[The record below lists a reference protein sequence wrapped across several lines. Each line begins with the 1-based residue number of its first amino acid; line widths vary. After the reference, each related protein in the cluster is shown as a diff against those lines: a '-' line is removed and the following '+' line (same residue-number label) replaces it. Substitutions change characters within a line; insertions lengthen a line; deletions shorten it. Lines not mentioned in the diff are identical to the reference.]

1 MSRAAAESAPPGFAL
16 LTDTRPPS
24 LARRLVVTVRHV
36 SGLLAGALVAW
47 SRAHRG
53 DDSEGALKR
62 GIARVGAALVHPF
75 LRRDLRDQPF
85 PVQFR
90 RRLEMLGPTYI
101 KLGQILS
108 LREDILPKPVTDE
121 LRNLLDRL
129 PVVPYSAFCELVETS
144 VGRPIASMFAEVDE
158 IPLGSASIAQIH
170 RATTV
175 HGDDV
180 VIKAVKPGIRE
191 TLTRDA
197 KLLRGVGSVLQL
209 FFSRYQPHKIINEF
223 CDYTLREVDL
233 RREADNCETFQA
245 NFADQ
250 PDVVFPRVY
259 REFSSQG
266 VLVMEY
272 LEGLRPD
279 SKEAQALPLEERE
292 RLVDLGTGSIIRMIY
307 RDGFFHADLHPG
319 NLVVLPGPKVG
330 YIDLGMV
337 GRLDNDLRRSLLY
350 YYYAL
355 VMGDPDNAARY
366 LASVAEPGRG
376 GDPDGFRREVSEI
389 SGRWKRA
396 VSFEGFSLAQL
407 TLESVSKGAQY
418 RMYFP
423 VELVL
428 MVKSLITYE
437 SVGHMLVPGFDV
449 AEQSRAHIRRV
460 FIAQFSPIKLLEEQL
475 RGAPDLVDAIAKMPS
490 LVTEGVR
497 VLERSTKRPADNPLA
512 GIRGTMLAG
521 FSLVA
526 GAILLA
532 YHGPWPIWAALF
544 LIAFAL
550 AARR

>member
-1 MSRAAAESAPPGFAL
+1 MY
-16 LTDTRPPS
+16 
-24 LARRLVVTVRHV
+24 
-36 SGLLAGALVAW
+36 
-47 SRAHRG
+47 
-53 DDSEGALKR
+53 KR
-62 GIARVGAALVHPF
+62 
-75 LRRDLRDQPF
+75 Q
-85 PVQFR
+85 
-90 RRLEMLGPTYI
+90 
-101 KLGQILS
+101 
-108 LREDILPKPVTDE
+108 
-121 LRNLLDRL
+121 
-129 PVVPYSAFCELVETS
+129 
-144 VGRPIASMFAEVDE
+144 
-158 IPLGSASIAQIH
+158 
-170 RATTV
+170 
-175 HGDDV
+175 
-180 VIKAVKPGIRE
+180 
-191 TLTRDA
+191 
-197 KLLRGVGSVLQL
+197 
-209 FFSRYQPHKIINEF
+209 
-223 CDYTLREVDL
+223 
-233 RREADNCETFQA
+233 
-245 NFADQ
+245 
-250 PDVVFPRVY
+250 
-259 REFSSQG
+259 
-266 VLVMEY
+266 
-272 LEGLRPD
+272 EGLRPD
-279 SKEAQALPLEERE
+279 SKEAQALPLEDRE

-319 NLVVLPGPKVG
+319 NLVVLAGPKVG

-350 YYYAL
+350 YFYSL

-396 VSFEGFSLAQL
+396 ASFEGFSLAQL

-437 SVGHMLVPGFDV
+437 SVGHMLLPGFDV